1 MSTAAIT
8 AIFPPPPPVP
18 IPTYITTL
26 GLGYPIAI
34 ALGFLLLISTI
45 ILICCRASRLRFS
58 ASAVNGDSSF
68 GNRSIIV
75 PRIIFVAADDDLE
88 SPVSSNVVVGGLDQA
103 IINSYPKFPYTKED
117 GLGAVEEAKIYRL
130 FGREKPV
137 HKVLCGGLPADV
149 FLWSDKKLST
159 QPRRNFLL
167 IASALRNELN
177 KAFVILR
184 SIACNLTHESFLI
197 VIHIL
202 VINRF
207 LVNNLYLF
215 GQYSLDFYSQ
225 VVVGLWIISVVGKL
239 VQLLDRC
246 FVLLHTVPMMYEK
259 HEDKVDPVAEKRM
272 KELKKHYVVFDDK
285 VLSKVPLASLK
296 AKLG

>member
-34 ALGFLLLISTI
+34 ALGLLLLISTI

-117 GLGAVEEAKIYRL
+117 GLGL
-130 FGREKPV
+130 
-137 HKVLCGGLPADV
+137 LPRSMHQTLTSV
-149 FLWSDKKLST
+149 FLDISQSKINAVNVAGPLKKRRYIVCLVERSLFTRFSVVACVRFPST
-159 QPRRNFLL
+159 PSSVL
-167 IASALRNELN
+167 IAHL
-177 KAFVILR
+177 
-184 SIACNLTHESFLI
+184 
-197 VIHIL
+197 
-202 VINRF
+202 
-207 LVNNLYLF
+207 
-215 GQYSLDFYSQ
+215 
-225 VVVGLWIISVVGKL
+225 
-239 VQLLDRC
+239 
-246 FVLLHTVPMMYEK
+246 LLH
-259 HEDKVDPVAEKRM
+259 
-272 KELKKHYVVFDDK
+272 
-285 VLSKVPLASLK
+285 
-296 AKLG
+296 